1 MDQGV
6 LESTKRRYR
15 KELLRKLLL
24 ADTTTSAGSDPE
36 LTVVE
41 FWKKL
46 NIKDVMFM
54 ITKAWNDIPE
64 STIRAS

>member
-24 ADTTTSAGSDPE
+24 ADTTTSAEDDPE
-36 LTVVE
+36 LTVVA

-46 NIKDVMFM
+46 NIKGVMLM
-54 ITKAWNDIPE
+54 ITKAWDDIPE
-64 STIRAS
+64 STI